1 MDSSGSSF
9 ACVPHVGMVLAEG
22 LGPGGCKEHV
32 FAASGMVCTLQGML
46 LALGFREGS
55 RRCPESRTKERFAFS
70 GQPKL
75 SVPC

>member
-9 ACVPHVGMVLAEG
+9 ACVPHVGTVLAEG
-22 LGPGGCKEHV
+22 LEPGGCEEHV
-32 FAASGMVCTLQGML
+32 FAASGMACTLQGML

-55 RRCPESRTKERFAFS
+55 GRCPESHTKERFAFL

-75 SVPC
+75 SMPC